1 MIGSPVLHWI
11 VDETHVD
18 VNGVNVRNT
27 ILNPDWNIVQ
37 FSVVQ
42 GLHGVLGLLGRVVLH
57 QAPVLEHAVLLSN
70 LRYSEISRG
79 LESDKC
85 GVNISVCKELTVIPR
100 YWLI

>member
-57 QAPVLEHAVLLSN
+57 QAPVLQHAVLLRD
-70 LRYSEISRG
+70 LAVGRG
-79 LESDKC
+79 DHLQQQFSTDSAQPAC
-85 GVNISVCKELTVIPR
+85 L
-100 YWLI
+100 